1 MKQVKRD
8 AYAKINLTLD
18 VTGKRPDGYHTVK
31 MVMQTVALHD
41 DVTVALTGEGGFRLK
56 NNLPYLPSDDRNLA
70 MRAAKLFYTRTGIQN
85 PGTAIHIVKRIPVAA
100 GLAGGSTD
108 AAAVL
113 RALDGLH
120 GTALGADALCEMG
133 LALGADVP
141 YCIRGGTML
150 AEGVGEVL
158 TPLPAMPDCHVVL
171 VKPPFSV
178 STAEVYARM
187 NGGNVSPR
195 PDTAGMLGALRAG
208 DYPGVCH
215 RLYNVME
222 PVTGGRHPE
231 IAEIRDT
238 LLTCGADGAVMS
250 GSGPTTYGLF
260 ADGEAAR
267 AAYGALKARYKDTH
281 LTTVLRGGV

>member
-1 MKQVKRD
+1 MIKEKQIRRE

-31 MVMQTVALHD
+31 MVMQSVALHD
-41 DVTVALTGEGGFRLK
+41 DVTVRLTDGGGYRLE
-56 NNLPYLPSDDRNLA
+56 NNLSFLPNDHRNLA
-70 MRAAKLFYTRTGIQN
+70 MRAARLFYERTGLAN
-85 PGTAIHIVKRIPVAA
+85 PGTEIDIVKRIPVAA

-113 RALDGLH
+113 RALDTLH
-120 GTALGADALCEMG
+120 GTAMDDATLCAYG

-141 YCIRGGTML
+141 YCLLGGTML
-150 AEGVGEVL
+150 AEGIGEKL
-158 TPLPAMPDCHVVL
+158 TPLPSMPRCHVVL

-178 STAEVYARM
+178 STAEVYAQM

-195 PDTAGMLGALRAG
+195 PDTAGMLAALRAG

-238 LLTCGADGAVMS
+238 LLSCGADGAVMS

-260 ADGEAAR
+260 TDVRRAR
-267 AAYGALKARYKDTH
+267 AAYETLAKRYPETH
-281 LTTVLRGGV
+281 LTEVLV